1 MAAKKTKK
9 PAKKPA
15 TKAAPKKAAKKA
27 APKKA
32 AKKAAPKKAA
42 PKKAAPKKVAAKP
55 APKKAA
61 PKKAAA
67 KPAPAKAAPAKAAP
81 STSSRWDKPIIK
93 EKAVSKGDTSVSKSA
108 TPSAKGPG
116 GARVCWHDLMT
127 TDPNRAREFYA
138 ALMPWKTRPQMLQPL
153 GETQRIEAG
162 GTEVGGIVSLP
173 ESEGIASH
181 WMPYVRVRNL
191 DEVIGRAK
199 KLGGFVPVPATKLD
213 GVGRFAVIADPRGAH
228 ISPIEMSASM
238 PTTTGTQPGWSTWN
252 EVLSDDP
259 AASARFFA
267 GVFGWKTEESE
278 MGGLGKYIIFTDGK
292 EQVAGAMKAPEG
304 VAPHWL
310 SYWATNDLDRSLAK
324 VKERGGQVPMPPM
337 TVPNIGR
344 FAVAVDP
351 TGASFALHQPA

>member
-1 MAAKKTKK
+1 MAAKKSKK

-15 TKAAPKKAAKKA
+15 KNVAKKAAPKKAAKKA

-42 PKKAAPKKVAAKP
+42 PKKAAPKK
-55 APKKAA
+55 AA
-61 PKKAAA
+61 PT
-67 KPAPAKAAPAKAAP
+67 KAAPAKAATT
-81 STSSRWDKPIIK
+81 TSSKWDTPIIK
-93 EKAVSKGDTSVSKSA
+93 EKKTSSKWDQPVIKTAASA
-108 TPSAKGPG
+108 AKGPA

-127 TDPNRAREFYA
+127 TDPRRAREFYA

-181 WMPYVRVRNL
+181 WMPYVQVKNL
-191 DEVIGRAK
+191 DEVIKRAK
-199 KLGGFVPVPATKLD
+199 ELGGFVPVPATKLD

-228 ISPIEMSASM
+228 ISPIELSAAM
-238 PTTTGTQPGWSTWN
+238 PVPAGTQPGWSTWN

-259 AASARFFA
+259 TASARFFA
-267 GVFGWKTEESE
+267 GVFGWKTQESE
-278 MGGLGKYIIFTDGK
+278 MGGVGKYIIFLDGK
-292 EQVAGAMKAPEG
+292 DQVAGAMKAPDG

-337 TVPNIGR
+337 NIPNIGR
-344 FAVAVDP
+344 VAVAVDP

>member
-1 MAAKKTKK
+1 MAAKKSKK
-9 PAKKPA
+9 PANKPA
-15 TKAAPKKAAKKA
+15 KKAAKKA

-42 PKKAAPKKVAAKP
+42 PKKAAPKKA

-61 PKKAAA
+61 PKKAAPTKA
-67 KPAPAKAAPAKAAP
+67 APKKAAPAKAAP
-81 STSSRWDKPIIK
+81 TKAAPVKAAPKASSKWDTPIIK
-93 EKAVSKGDTSVSKSA
+93 TAASAVKAPA
-108 TPSAKGPG
+108 

-127 TDPNRAREFYA
+127 TDPRRAREFYA

-181 WMPYVRVRNL
+181 WMPYVQVKNL
-191 DEVIGRAK
+191 DGVIKRAK
-199 KLGGFVPVPATKLD
+199 ELGGFVPVPATKLD

-228 ISPIEMSASM
+228 ISPIELSAAM
-238 PTTTGTQPGWSTWN
+238 PMPAGSQPGWSTWN

-267 GVFGWKTEESE
+267 GVFGWKVRESE
-278 MGGLGKYIIFTDGK
+278 MGNLGKYLIFVDGK
-292 EQVAGAMKAPEG
+292 DDVAGAMKAPDG

-310 SYWATNDLDRSLAK
+310 CYWATNDLDRSVAK
-324 VKERGGQVPMPPM
+324 VKERGGQVPMAPM
-337 TVPNIGR
+337 NIPNIGR
-344 FAVAVDP
+344 IAVAVDP